1 MSFERLKVSRRS
13 AVPSVLHDQRLVFG
27 ATPASLRS
35 PGFTPTN
42 AICTHGSTLVG
53 VIV

>member
-1 MSFERLKVSRRS
+1 MSFERLNVRRRS
-13 AVPSVLHDQRLVFG
+13 ADPSVLHDQRLVFA

-35 PGFTPTN
+35 PGLSPTK
-42 AICTHGSTLVG
+42 AIWTQGSTSVG